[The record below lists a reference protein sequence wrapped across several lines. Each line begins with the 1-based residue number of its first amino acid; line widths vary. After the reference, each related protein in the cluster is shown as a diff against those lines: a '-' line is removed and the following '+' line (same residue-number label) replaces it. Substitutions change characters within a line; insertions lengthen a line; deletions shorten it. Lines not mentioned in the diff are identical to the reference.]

1 MCFCL
6 YHLPSHLFLL
16 EIETTTKTTSY
27 LFFFFSS
34 NKKLSSSIPL
44 QLLEFPPTSLS
55 VVIDSSL
62 SSSFSSSQQQQQP
75 TRYTSHL
82 SSSSVSLFS
91 VWDEKSRNFFL
102 QNIDGKHGLAKKRRI
117 LSFSCDYF
125 WRRPRLKMTRQK
137 QLFLLMTN
145 VTETSLFRPLLLLL
159 LYPNDVLTVLP
170 VHRVLVCFFINYLFR
185 VLWALFFFRATKIQN
200 KDIPR
205 EITTLLSRLFSHIHQ
220 NNIKTSQ
227 DQMNQENLETMGC

>member
-44 QLLEFPPTSLS
+44 QLLEFPPSSLS

-62 SSSFSSSQQQQQP
+62 SSSFSSSRQQQP
-75 TRYTSHL
+75 TRHTSHL

-145 VTETSLFRPLLLLL
+145 VTQTSLFRPLLLLL

-185 VLWALFFFRATKIQN
+185 VLWALFFSRATKIQN
-200 KDIPR
+200 KDIQER
-205 EITTLLSRLFSHIHQ
+205 SQHFSHDSSLTY
-220 NNIKTSQ
+220 IKTTSRQ
-227 DQMNQENLETMGC
+227 VKTK